1 MHRWAIKGVVFI
13 MKVFTRSKLTVLNQ
27 LSAIREA
34 IDYEQGFKSQ
44 NLSKIQALRSIFAE
58 CAEELAHMEIRKW
71 RIENP

>member
-34 IDYEQGFKSQ
+34 LDYELGFNSP
-44 NLSKIQALRSIFAE
+44 NFSKIRALRTIFAE
-58 CAEELAHMEIRKW
+58 CAEELAHIEIRNW